1 MKMQKISSFP
11 PIINKDSEILILGS
25 IPGIR
30 SLEMQQYYAHP
41 QNKFWKII
49 CEIFNEEFTTNY
61 QQRIEILEKHH
72 IALWDV
78 IDTCERKGSLD
89 SEIRNEEANK
99 IEELLQNFPNIKAIF
114 CNGQKSHKNLQKI
127 LEYVSLEARPNAKIL
142 GKKFR
147 SPIIVLPSTSPANA
161 GLSYFDKLKS
171 WYIIL
176 EKLQ

>member
-1 MKMQKISSFP
+1 MQKISSFP
-11 PIINKDSEILILGS
+11 PIIDKESKILILGS
-25 IPGIR
+25 IPGVK

-49 CEIFNEEFTTNY
+49 FELFNEKFTTDY
-61 QQRIEILEKHH
+61 KERIEILEKHH

-89 SEIRNEEANK
+89 SEIKNEEANK

-127 LEYVSLEARPNAKIL
+127 L

-147 SPIIVLPSTSPANA
+147 MPIIVLPSTSPAYA

>member
-1 MKMQKISSFP
+1 MQKISSFP
-11 PIINKDSEILILGS
+11 PIIDKESKILILGS
-25 IPGIR
+25 IPGVK

-49 CEIFNEEFTTNY
+49 FELFNEKFTKDY
-61 QQRIEILEKHH
+61 DERIKILEKHH

-78 IDTCERKGSLD
+78 IDTCERIGSLD

-127 LEYVSLEARPNAKIL
+127 L

-147 SPIIVLPSTSPANA
+147 MPIIVLPSTSPAYA

>member
-1 MKMQKISSFP
+1 MQKISSFP
-11 PIINKDSEILILGS
+11 PIINENSKILILGS
-25 IPGIR
+25 IPGVK

-127 LEYVSLEARPNAKIL
+127 L

-147 SPIIVLPSTSPANA
+147 LPIIVLPSTSPAYA
-161 GLSYFDKLKS
+161 GLSYFDKLNL

>member
-1 MKMQKISSFP
+1 MQKISSFP
-11 PIINKDSEILILGS
+11 PIINNESKILILGS
-25 IPGIR
+25 IPGVK

-49 CEIFNEEFTTNY
+49 FELFNEKFTKDY
-61 QQRIEILEKHH
+61 DERIKILEKHH

-78 IDTCERKGSLD
+78 IDTCERIGSLD

-114 CNGQKSHKNLQKI
+114 CNGQKSYKNLQ
-127 LEYVSLEARPNAKIL
+127 KIL

-147 SPIIVLPSTSPANA
+147 MPIIVLPSTSPAYA
-161 GLSYFDKLKS
+161 GLKYE
-171 WYIIL
+171 
-176 EKLQ
+176 EKLLSWQEIQNHI

>member
-1 MKMQKISSFP
+1 MQKISSFP
-11 PIINKDSEILILGS
+11 PIINENSKILILGS
-25 IPGIR
+25 IPGVK

-127 LEYVSLEARPNAKIL
+127 LE
-142 GKKFR
+142 KKFR
-147 SPIIVLPSTSPANA
+147 MPIIVLPSTSPAYA
-161 GLSYFDKLKS
+161 GLKYE
-171 WYIIL
+171 
-176 EKLQ
+176 EKLLSWQEIQNHI

>member
-1 MKMQKISSFP
+1 MQKISSFP

-127 LEYVSLEARPNAKIL
+127 L

-147 SPIIVLPSTSPANA
+147 MPIIVLPSTSPAYA
-161 GLSYFDKLKS
+161 GLKYE
-171 WYIIL
+171 
-176 EKLQ
+176 EKLLSWQEIQNHI

>member
-1 MKMQKISSFP
+1 MQKISSFP
-11 PIINKDSEILILGS
+11 PIANKDSKILILGS
-25 IPGIR
+25 IPGVK

-114 CNGQKSHKNLQKI
+114 CNGQKSYKNLQKI
-127 LEYVSLEARPNAKIL
+127 LPKDFYL
-142 GKKFR
+142 
-147 SPIIVLPSTSPANA
+147 PIIVLPSTSPAHA
-161 GLSYFDKLKS
+161 SLRYE
-171 WYIIL
+171 
-176 EKLQ
+176 EKLLSWQKIKNYLP

>member
-1 MKMQKISSFP
+1 
-11 PIINKDSEILILGS
+11 
-25 IPGIR
+25 
-30 SLEMQQYYAHP
+30 MQQYYAHP
-41 QNKFWKII
+41 QNAFWKII
-49 CEIFNEEFTTNY
+49 FHIFNEDFSENY
-61 QQRIEILEKHH
+61 GDRIRILQKHN

-78 IDTCERKGSLD
+78 IDSCERKGSLD
-89 SEIRNEEANK
+89 SEIKNEEANK

-114 CNGQKSHKNLQKI
+114 CNGQKSYKNLQ
-127 LEYVSLEARPNAKIL
+127 KIL

-147 SPIIVLPSTSPANA
+147 LPIIVLPSTSPAYA

>member
-1 MKMQKISSFP
+1 MQKISSFP
-11 PIINKDSEILILGS
+11 PIIKKDSKILILGS
-25 IPGIR
+25 IPGVK

-49 CEIFNEEFTTNY
+49 CEIFNEEFTTDY
-61 QQRIEILEKHH
+61 TERIKILEKYHV
-72 IALWDV
+72 ALWDV

-99 IEELLQNFPNIKAIF
+99 IGELLHNYPNIKAIF
-114 CNGQKSHKNLQKI
+114 CNGQKSYKNLQ
-127 LEYVSLEARPNAKIL
+127 KIL